1 MKNFTP
7 KALIL
12 ASALLAGAEASAQT
26 VPGFAK
32 AEWSSSLYQ
41 LDRPGYCLGDY
52 NNDGFMDFYNCGLS
66 NTGFVPKEDGSG
78 NQDGY
83 WPYGFLY
90 KNINNESFEK
100 PSTDRD

>member
-52 NNDGFMDFYNCGLS
+52 NNDGFMDFTIAGFPIQDLS
-66 NTGFVPKEDGSG
+66 PRKTVRQSG
-78 NQDGY
+78 RI
-83 WPYGFLY
+83 LALR
-90 KNINNESFEK
+90 ILV
-100 PSTDRD
+100 